1 MLSVASKGG
10 AHLPVI
16 KGIHPSVT
24 MADMKESN
32 SILKPALCEGGTHFP
47 FPKESILQITPDMN
61 ECYKELPTTNNPSHV
76 IIVLQMGKL
85 INQIYPNDTYLTTP
99 KN

>member
-1 MLSVASKGG
+1 MLSVPSKGG

-16 KGIHPSVT
+16 KGIHLSVK

-32 SILKPALCEGGTHFP
+32 SILQAALCEGGTHFP

-61 ECYKELPTTNNPSHV
+61 ECYKELPTTINPSQV
-76 IIVLQMGKL
+76 IIVLQMG
-85 INQIYPNDTYLTTP
+85 N
-99 KN
+99 